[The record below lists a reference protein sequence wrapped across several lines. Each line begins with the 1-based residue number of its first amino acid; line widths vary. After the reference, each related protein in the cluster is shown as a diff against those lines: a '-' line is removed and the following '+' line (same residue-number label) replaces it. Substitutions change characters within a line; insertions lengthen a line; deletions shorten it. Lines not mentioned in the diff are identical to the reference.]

1 MDIKELKLALGAFEH
16 EHRVES
22 ESVER
27 AFYEALRDVFVEKY
41 KYHHPKP
48 RSVNPEVDLDKGKI
62 LVRIEFPEDEMVTI
76 KAPSKGIFKPKK
88 SEGEEVRYGDVLGL
102 VNLDGRD
109 IEIKFDIPGFVGVVE
124 QINKKAGENTEFG
137 EEIITLRLISRE
149 EVITPERFSH
159 HDIQKLKEKFLYRIK
174 GEILKARM
182 PKLQAYI
189 NRIIT
194 GKVQKVDKKRGVF
207 VGFPDLGLE
216 GIIPPEGMVPDENY
230 KPGQDI
236 EVVVLGLE
244 ERASYPLILSRSDP
258 RFIQAL
264 LERSIP
270 ELSEGIIQMV
280 GIAREAG
287 IMTKIAVKSRDPL
300 VNPVTTLLGPKGTR
314 LFAIKSK
321 LPKNEIID
329 VIPYDPDPVRF
340 AVLALQP
347 AKGALAAY
355 DTREEVEGETK
366 EVINVYFDDEEEIL
380 RAKGRD
386 GINVKLVSRLVGKK
400 VNILH
405 INEFVPPQRGITL
418 YELKDKLSPEL
429 YEKMREAGLVFFTK
443 ILPLAYMQRILGTD
457 ESTTIRLL
465 ETIEDAL
472 REKEGGNV

>member
-16 EHRVES
+16 EHKVES
-22 ESVER
+22 ERVER

-48 RSVNPEVDLDKGKI
+48 RSVNPEVDLNRGKI
-62 LVRIEFPEDEMVTI
+62 LVKIEFPEDEVRI
-76 KAPSKGIFKPKK
+76 VKAPVKGIFKPKK
-88 SEGEEVRYGDVLGL
+88 KEGEEVRYGEVLAL
-102 VNLDGRD
+102 ISFDGRD
-109 IEIKFDIPGFVGVVE
+109 FEIKFDLPGFVGIVE
-124 QINKKAGENTEFG
+124 RINKKAGENVEF
-137 EEIITLRLISRE
+137 EEGIITLRLVSRE
-149 EVITPERFSH
+149 EVITPDRFSH
-159 HDIQKLKEKFLYRIK
+159 HDIQKLRDRFLYRIK

-189 NRIIT
+189 NRIIN
-194 GKVQKVDKKRGVF
+194 GKVQKVDKRKGVF

-216 GIIPPEGMVPDENY
+216 GIISPEGMVPDEIY

-236 EVVVLGLE
+236 EVVVLGIE
-244 ERASYPLILSRSDP
+244 ERTSYPLVLSRSDP
-258 RFIQAL
+258 RFVQAL

-270 ELSEGIIQMV
+270 ELSEGIIQLV
-280 GIAREAG
+280 GISREAG
-287 IMTKIAVKSRDPL
+287 IITKVAVKSRDPM
-300 VNPVTTLLGPKGTR
+300 VNPVTALLGPKGTR

-355 DTREEVEGETK
+355 DTKEEIEGEIK
-366 EVINVYFDDEEEIL
+366 DIINVYFGDEEEIL
-380 RAKGRD
+380 KAKGRE

-400 VNILH
+400 VNVLH
-405 INEFVPPQRGITL
+405 IGDFVPPKHGVTL
-418 YELKDKLSPEL
+418 YELRDKISPEI
-429 YEKMREAGLVFFTK
+429 YEKMREAALVFFSK

>member
-16 EHRVES
+16 EHKVES
-22 ESVER
+22 ERVER

-48 RSVNPEVDLDKGKI
+48 RSVNPEVDLDRGKI
-62 LVRIEFPEDEMVTI
+62 LVKIEFPEDEVRVV
-76 KAPSKGIFKPKK
+76 KAPVKGIFKPKK
-88 SEGEEVRYGDVLGL
+88 KEGEEVRYGEVLAL
-102 VNLDGRD
+102 ISFDGKD
-109 IEIKFDIPGFVGVVE
+109 FEIKFDLPGFVGIVE
-124 QINKKAGENTEFG
+124 RINKKAGENVEF
-137 EEIITLRLISRE
+137 EEGIITIRLVSRE
-149 EVITPERFSH
+149 EVITPDRFSH
-159 HDIQKLKEKFLYRIK
+159 HDIQKLRDRFTYRIK

-189 NRIIT
+189 NRIIN
-194 GKVQKVDKKRGVF
+194 GKVQKVDKRRGVF

-216 GIIPPEGMVPDENY
+216 GIIPPEGMVHDEIY

-236 EVVVLGLE
+236 EVVVLGIE
-244 ERASYPLILSRSDP
+244 ERTSYPLVLSRSDP
-258 RFIQAL
+258 RFVQAL

-270 ELSEGIIQMV
+270 ELSEGIIQLV
-280 GIAREAG
+280 GISREAG
-287 IMTKIAVKSRDPL
+287 IMTKVAVKSRDPM
-300 VNPVTTLLGPKGTR
+300 VNPVTALLGPKGTR

-355 DTREEVEGETK
+355 DAKEEAEGEIK
-366 EVINVYFDDEEEIL
+366 DVINVYFGDDEEIL
-380 RAKGRD
+380 KAKGRE

-405 INEFVPPQRGITL
+405 ISDFVPPKHGVTL
-418 YELKDKLSPEL
+418 YELRDKISPEI
-429 YEKMREAGLVFFTK
+429 YEKMREAALVFFSK
-443 ILPLAYMQRILGTD
+443 ILPLAYMQKILGTD